1 MRLLSDKVKNIFTKK
16 RKFSAGT
23 PLHNI
28 SRLAIGSVISQ
39 GILTG
44 STPILTRL
52 FSPESFG
59 IASLISAVY
68 GLLIPLITLKYDQAI
83 LTPKRPQKAKLLGSM
98 VIEIATINCLIV
110 GFVVVLYMFY
120 FRGEFRLCWLLLPL
134 YLWIG
139 AGYSLIQQWCARLN
153 CYTYFSRGMI
163 ISALFNVTIC
173 LGSALI
179 IPDKP
184 FFLVLGLT
192 GGMTVAFAYNIY
204 GFKEWPYR
212 TRKLNLQK
220 IFSLMKEYISFPVL
234 VLPSVLIS
242 VFSPNTVPLL
252 LSQHFSLE
260 DLGLYTVANRI
271 ILIPAALLGG
281 SLAEAFRC
289 EFATTRLSGLA
300 ITPVFKK
307 HLIPIVFL
315 SAILFGIIYTF
326 CPYALSFVFG
336 SKFSNSSSIAQSLV
350 FAGFSLFACTPFAYV
365 CSIFFKSSGLIGQVF
380 LGIFPIIT
388 LLTLLKTNALMTQAL
403 FGYSITTFLGALLLL
418 WIMYRECIAYDQKYK
433 TKAS

>member
-1 MRLLSDKVKNIFTKK
+1 MTRRLSNKMRRLSDKYNNIFTEKK
-16 RKFSAGT
+16 IFSAGT

-39 GILTG
+39 VILTV

-83 LTPKRPQKAKLLGSM
+83 LTLKQPQKAKLLGSM
-98 VIEIATINCLIV
+98 VIAIATINCLIV

-120 FRGEFRLCWLLLPL
+120 FRSQFRLCWLLLPF

-173 LGSALI
+173 LGSVLI
-179 IPDKP
+179 FPDKP

-192 GGMTVAFAYNIY
+192 GGMAVAFAYNIY

-212 TRKLNLQK
+212 TRKLNLQI
-220 IFSLMKEYISFPVL
+220 IFALMKEYISFPVL

-307 HLIPIVFL
+307 HLIPIIFL
-315 SAILFGIIYTF
+315 SAILFGIIYT
-326 CPYALSFVFG
+326 
-336 SKFSNSSSIAQSLV
+336 
-350 FAGFSLFACTPFAYV
+350 
-365 CSIFFKSSGLIGQVF
+365 
-380 LGIFPIIT
+380 
-388 LLTLLKTNALMTQAL
+388 
-403 FGYSITTFLGALLLL
+403 
-418 WIMYRECIAYDQKYK
+418 R
-433 TKAS
+433 TKEERFNG